1 MNCVF
6 RLQAVKHFHEIS
18 KRPSIIKEVKTF
30 DDITSDN
37 FNIREFVGRDYFSRI
52 RSIQK

>member
-6 RLQAVKHFHEIS
+6 RLQTVKHFHEIS
-18 KRPSIIKEVKTF
+18 RRQSIIKEVKTF

-37 FNIREFVGRDYFSRI
+37 FSSSLGNITGDLTTLSFR
-52 RSIQK
+52 